1 MQNLKNGSLV
11 VLVIV
16 LRSSVEW
23 ILVSVDNAPRRLH
36 LLLCVVYPQYGAGR
50 HQIPSSASF
59 QALVYTINFGLVM
72 WLGFE

>member
-36 LLLCVVYPQYGAGR
+36 LLFGVVYPQYGAVR
-50 HQIPSSASF
+50 
-59 QALVYTINFGLVM
+59 L
-72 WLGFE
+72 